1 MFLVS
6 TYTSAKSWTSK
17 PPLHSA
23 VVAEEWC
30 QAKSSS
36 TSKISDCVFPVSHLP
51 NLLSKYFFICLLKM
65 LNLVHY
71 RMSFFLS
78 CILGTLH
85 FFFININLIIRLPP
99 LFGRGLEWFGFKK
112 KYPIWGLK
120 NSLNNFVT
128 DCYNFHAYSVN
139 YVILK
144 HFASF
149 DPVWSCFQCTKKGTV
164 PCIVV
169 CEGVGWF
176 WAGGIRG
183 VEACQKICL

>member
-6 TYTSAKSWTSK
+6 SYTSAKSWTSK

-36 TSKISDCVFPVSHLP
+36 TSKISDCVFIPVSLIFGKSSFRRLFFMY
-51 NLLSKYFFICLLKM
+51 LLTM
-65 LNLVHY
+65 LNVIHY

-78 CILGTLH
+78 CMLGTLH
-85 FFFININLIIRLPP
+85 FFVFTNINFIIRLPP
-99 LFGRGLEWFGFKK
+99 LAGRGPEFFPVASKQC
-112 KYPIWGLK
+112 PIWGIK

-128 DCYNFHAYSVN
+128 DCYYCHAYSVN
-139 YVILK
+139 YVIVK

-149 DPVWSCFQCTKKGTV
+149 DPVWFFFSMHKKETV
-164 PCIVV
+164 PCV
-169 CEGVGWF
+169 CVCG
-176 WAGGIRG
+176 AGGT
-183 VEACQKICL
+183 